1 MKKILLSLLV
11 AATLGL
17 TATSCTK
24 DVREVV
30 LESSGTRVEEFTVE
44 FENWKPFGDPNN
56 PDYRNYYYCVLD
68 WDILSEHVVYDGN
81 VNVYLY
87 DNDSQFALPY
97 TYLVPVKYNDGTY
110 GFAAEALYYKIDPGK
125 VTLIMQD
132 LDGYMPQLQLDYF
145 ETPAPMTFRVVAT
158 APINYIIEQ

>member
-1 MKKILLSLLV
+1 M
-11 AATLGL
+11 
-17 TATSCTK
+17 
-24 DVREVV
+24 V

-44 FENWKPFGDPNN
+44 IENWKPFGDPNN
-56 PDYRNYYYCVLD
+56 PDYRNYYYCDLD

-97 TYLVPVKYNDGTY
+97 TYLVPVKYDDGTY